1 MREGF
6 IVPVPLSEEFWA
18 LVRDIDIASSSLPR
32 PGAGYSGEF
41 TGLMADYVREL
52 QKKICNVQDEADRLA
67 IMKEEAER
75 KVGIVVD
82 SRIICG
88 DRFMF
93 FRGDKNF
100 GNSPDLLFS
109 SSCGEARYLSV
120 HGFICGLVLFVAM

>member
-1 MREGF
+1 MKVLPVLTITLHFYIRQVSPLCVLKALFSFLGF

-52 QKKICNVQDEADRLA
+52 QKKIGHVSNEEERLA

-75 KVGIVVD
+75 KV
-82 SRIICG
+82 
-88 DRFMF
+88 
-93 FRGDKNF
+93 
-100 GNSPDLLFS
+100 
-109 SSCGEARYLSV
+109 
-120 HGFICGLVLFVAM
+120 